1 MSAAKRQVIL
11 NARACCATNR
21 FSRASAGRFHEVIM
35 LVFNRSKARAQGLG
49 QPEVTGAA
57 LPPPIKSGCQGAF
70 GRLVARIG
78 SVAAGLVICLGAS
91 VAHAQSDHV
100 DACLSSHTE
109 GQELRLQ
116 GKLLEA
122 RDELMQCSATG
133 CPSQVIRDCLGWLEQ
148 IQVQIPSVGFRVTAD
163 GTSRADV
170 TVEIDGKVVLE
181 RLSGKSIDLNPG
193 PHQVRVLLPPFE
205 PYEKDIV
212 VSEGDKFRM
221 LEIAF
226 NTPASELP
234 TPESTGPAV
243 VEMHRP
249 IPMTA
254 WVFAGVSAAA
264 AISGTAWGLSTQA
277 LKAEL
282 EAGCAPPKTGCSPE
296 SIAIL
301 KQRALIADISWGVS
315 AVSLL
320 TASAFYFLRP
330 EKPVQENT
338 IELDVSWLPDGGAVG
353 SIRWSGM

>member
-1 MSAAKRQVIL
+1 
-11 NARACCATNR
+11 
-21 FSRASAGRFHEVIM
+21 M
-35 LVFNRSKARAQGLG
+35 LVFNRSKTRAQGLG

-57 LPPPIKSGCQGAF
+57 LPPSVKNPAHGAF
-70 GRLVARIG
+70 ARLRARLG
-78 SVAAGLVICLGAS
+78 SLAVGLGICLGTS

-100 DACLSSHTE
+100 DACLASHTE

-122 RDELMQCSATG
+122 RDQLMQCSATG

-163 GTSRADV
+163 GASRADV
-170 TVEIDGKVVLE
+170 TVVIDGKVVLE
-181 RLSGKSIDLNPG
+181 QLSGKSIDLNPG
-193 PHQVRVLLPPFE
+193 PHQVKVVLPPFE

-221 LEIAF
+221 VEVAF

-234 TPESTGPAV
+234 PPETTGPAV

-254 WVFAGVSAAA
+254 WVFAGLSAAT
-264 AISGTAWGLSTQA
+264 AINGTAWGLSSYA
-277 LKAEL
+277 LKGEL
-282 EAGCAPPKTGCSPE
+282 EAACAPGCRPDSV
-296 SIAIL
+296 AIL

-315 AVSLL
+315 AASLVA
-320 TASAFYFLRP
+320 ASAFYFLRP
-330 EKPVQENT
+330 EKPVEEDT
-338 IELDVSWLPDGGAVG
+338 VELNVSWLPDGGAVG